1 MKKYSNQKSQ
11 FLKKYTQVLKADQVS
26 LIKIM
31 DLNVFKKL
39 SEIHDQSNES
49 LFDLVNNKINTSNKQ
64 TMTQTATTN
73 QDDTATSKQDDT
85 ATSQQDDTATSQQD
99 PDDQV
104 STFADLFADQD
115 DTATSQQDPDD
126 QDDTATIPKYGSS
139 NNQDIND
146 LAKKNIQ
153 KAIDQGIQI
162 IEPDYRA
169 LLNATNEKYMQRGN
183 EFKNIDMAFE
193 MNYKKGLLFAG
204 GSGIGKTLMG
214 LYYSTIRKYPCV
226 FMSCHS
232 GITKDELIGSY
243 QLVNGSSAYVL
254 GEIIQ
259 AIICANAS
267 PTKRSLLLLD
277 EINCLESSTMKILNE
292 MLRFKDGIVIPELG
306 IKYKLNEGCQ
316 VLVFCTANPLSY
328 SGTNE
333 LNPELESRLEII
345 KLNDLSSDELK
356 DLVNDGYKIDS
367 TLLDNL
373 IRLKELID
381 ESNRE
386 SKLDKGFDTREFI
399 KMIDHYSVKR
409 KNNIDHDQA
418 ISSALF
424 NCLYGKFTL
433 SDDPDQMVFVNETVE
448 SCLGF
453 NVKDYNFFN

>member
-49 LFDLVNNKINTSNKQ
+49 LFDLVNNKIKTNNIQ
-64 TMTQTATTN
+64 TQTKTQTPD
-73 QDDTATSKQDDT
+73 QDSIADQDQTFTFVDLLDSDQDSIATSQPTKT
-85 ATSQQDDTATSQQD
+85 ATSQPDQDSI
-99 PDDQV
+99 
-104 STFADLFADQD
+104 ADQD
-115 DTATSQQDPDD
+115 QTLEKLT
-126 QDDTATIPKYGSS
+126 KE
-139 NNQDIND
+139 
-146 LAKKNIQ
+146 NIQ

-162 IEPDYRA
+162 IEPDFKS
-169 LLNATNEKYMQRGN
+169 LLNATDQKYMQRGN
-183 EFKNIDMAFE
+183 EFKKIDLSFE
-193 MNYKKGLLFAG
+193 MDYKKGLLFSG

-214 LYYSTIRKYPCV
+214 LYYSTIRNYPCV

-254 GEIIQ
+254 GEILQ
-259 AIICANAS
+259 AIICANDPANK
-267 PTKRSLLLLD
+267 TKRSVLILD

-292 MLRFKDGIVIPELG
+292 MLRFNDGLVIPELG
-306 IKYKLNEGCQ
+306 IKYKLNPDCH
-316 VLVFCTANPLSY
+316 VLVFATANPLSY

-345 KLNDLSSDELK
+345 KLNDLTSDELK

-367 TLLDNL
+367 SLLDNL

-399 KMIDHYSVKR
+399 KMIDHYSVMR
-409 KNNIDHDQA
+409 KNNFDHDES
-418 ISSALF
+418 IKDSLF
-424 NCLYGKFTL
+424 ACLYGKFTL
-433 SDDPDQMVFVNETVE
+433 SDDPDQMVFINETIE

-453 NVKDYNFFN
+453 NVKDHNFFN